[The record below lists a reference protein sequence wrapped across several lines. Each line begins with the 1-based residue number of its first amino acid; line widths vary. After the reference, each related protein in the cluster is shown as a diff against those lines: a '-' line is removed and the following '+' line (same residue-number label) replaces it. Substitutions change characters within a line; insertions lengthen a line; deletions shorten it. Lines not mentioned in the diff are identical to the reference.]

1 MFFNGDLGFGDKD
14 TTVVDSRNCVSK
26 LNVYKSKNVLP
37 SNFFLA
43 LDD

>member
-26 LNVYKSKNVLP
+26 LNVYKSKNVQKYCLQ
-37 SNFFLA
+37 A